1 LQPIGPP
8 SPKSGI
14 TPRSRGGSADVSAAL
29 LPAPLASLVDLPEL
43 LASLVE
49 APVDAADAVV
59 ISGVELK
66 PV

>member
-1 LQPIGPP
+1 MGAP

-29 LPAPLASLVDLPEL
+29 PPEPLASLVDVPEL
-43 LASLVE
+43 LELVEPSLV
-49 APVDAADAVV
+49 DATDAAVV
-59 ISGVELK
+59 ISGVEPK

>member
-1 LQPIGPP
+1 MGAP

-29 LPAPLASLVDLPEL
+29 LPEPLASLVDVPEL
-43 LASLVE
+43 LELVE
-49 APVDAADAVV
+49 PSPVDAGEVV